1 MPVEATPL
9 CKRAGVGG
17 ELGEGGGSERGEGCS
32 RRASDPEIL
41 RGFSARRWK
50 MCNTFHRQGFLTPQ
64 SLLCWFFFFFAREA
78 EQFVRRH
85 LTDESGGGALS
96 NPEAELPLLP
106 LPQLSFRAGGDEH
119 GVLVDQRLVKNLESK
134 REKVCTNVKI
144 VEFCL
149 VFFVIVVFT

>member
-1 MPVEATPL
+1 ML
-9 CKRAGVGG
+9 C
-17 ELGEGGGSERGEGCS
+17 
-32 RRASDPEIL
+32 
-41 RGFSARRWK
+41 
-50 MCNTFHRQGFLTPQ
+50 
-64 SLLCWFFFFFAREA
+64 FFFFAREA

-134 REKVCTNVKI
+134 RAKVCTNEKI

-149 VFFVIVVFT
+149 VFF

>member
-1 MPVEATPL
+1 M
-9 CKRAGVGG
+9 
-17 ELGEGGGSERGEGCS
+17 GGGSQRGEGCS

-50 MCNTFHRQGFLTPQ
+50 MCNTFNRQGFLTPTA
-64 SLLCWFFFFFAREA
+64 CCVFFFAREA
-78 EQFVRRH
+78 EQFVCRH

-119 GVLVDQRLVKNLESK
+119 GVLVDQRLMKNLESK
-134 REKVCTNVKI
+134 RAEVCTNAKI

-149 VFFVIVVFT
+149 FIFIFFNCCFYITASQVRKCC